1 MLKYLETQI
10 TFSEIPDEVT
20 LCINITGCPNRCIN
34 CHSPHLTE
42 DIGEL
47 LDLQHLTE
55 LINANKGITCVC
67 IMGGDK
73 FPSEVDNIAQDIKK
87 YYPNLKVGWYSGNDV
102 LSKDVHLCF
111 FDYVKIG
118 SYKENLGPLNKKTT
132 NQKMYKVVHTSS
144 GKDKLIDITHKFWK
158 A

>member
-10 TFSEIPDEVT
+10 TFSEVPDEVT

-42 DIGEL
+42 DIGEPL
-47 LDLQHLTE
+47 NLQHLTE
-55 LINANKGITCVC
+55 LIDANKGITCVC

-73 FPSEVDNIAQDIKK
+73 SPSEVDNIAQDIKK

-102 LSKDVHLCF
+102 LSKDVRLCF
-111 FDYVKIG
+111 
-118 SYKENLGPLNKKTT
+118 
-132 NQKMYKVVHTSS
+132 
-144 GKDKLIDITHKFWK
+144 LIMLK
-158 A
+158 

>member
-10 TFSEIPDEVT
+10 TFSEVPDEVT

-55 LINANKGITCVC
+55 LIDTNKGITCVC

-73 FPSEVDNIAQDIKK
+73 SPSEVDNIAQDIKK